1 MNKKLQG
8 PKTFRPNNI
17 EVFVLEEETTLLAYL
32 FRILAPRSHT
42 EIKALLAHKHVA
54 VNGNP
59 TSQFDVPLKPNDEV
73 EINYARPFAVLEH
86 RMIKVLWEDDDIVVT
101 AKESG
106 LLSVPAG
113 GRTREKT
120 AQQIV
125 DDYVYAQ
132 DGRSHAYV
140 VHRLD
145 QYTSGILIFAK
156 NASVQNKLRDSWNAY
171 IIERRYMAICEGKP
185 KDSEG
190 EISSYLVEN
199 KAMKVYSSRNSEKG
213 KLSVT
218 RYKVNKTNRGYS
230 QIDVQILTGRKNQI
244 RVHLSDLGCPIAGD
258 KKYGAQSNPWGRMM
272 LHNYLLQFTHPVTR
286 QNLLFELPLPKK
298 FYI

>member
-1 MNKKLQG
+1 MNNRLKG
-8 PKTFRPNNI
+8 RGSNRPDNI
-17 EVFVLEEETTLLAYL
+17 EVFKPEDETTLLAFL
-32 FRILAPRSHT
+32 FEKLAPRSRT
-42 EIKALLAHKHVA
+42 DIKSLLAHMHVA
-54 VNGNP
+54 VNGEP
-59 TSQFDVPLKPNDEV
+59 TTQFDVPLKPADEV
-73 EINYARPFAVLEH
+73 MINHTRPFAVLKN
-86 RMIKVLWEDDDIVVT
+86 RMLRILWEDDDIVVT

-145 QYTSGILIFAK
+145 QFTSGILVFAK
-156 NASVQNKLRDSWNAY
+156 NATVQKKLRDAWSTY
-171 IIERRYMAICEGKP
+171 IVERRYMAVCEGKP
-185 KDSEG
+185 KEPEG
-190 EISSYLVEN
+190 EISSYLAEN
-199 KAMKVYSSRNSEKG
+199 RAMKVYSTRDPQKG

-218 RYKVNKTNRGYS
+218 RYKLNKTSRGYS

-272 LHNYLLQFTHPVTR
+272 LHNYLLQIVHPMTKE
-286 QNLLFELPLPKK
+286 NLLFELPLPKK

>member
-1 MNKKLQG
+1 MNNAHRG
-8 PKTFRPNNI
+8 RPASRPDNI
-17 EVFVLEEETTLLAYL
+17 VVYNPEAETTLLAYL
-32 FRILAPRSHT
+32 FEVLAPKSKT
-42 EIKALLAHKHVA
+42 EIKSYLAHNNVM
-54 VNGNP
+54 VNGTP
-59 TSQFDVPLKPNDEV
+59 TTQFDVPLKPGDEV
-73 EINYARPFAVLEH
+73 AINFTRPFATLTN
-86 RMIKVLWEDDDIVVT
+86 RMMSLLYEDDDIVVVT
-101 AKESG
+101 KESG

-145 QYTSGILIFAK
+145 QFTSGILIFAK
-156 NASVQNKLRDSWNAY
+156 NPAVQHKLRDSWTTY
-171 IIERRYMAICEGKP
+171 IVERKYMAIVEGKP
-185 KDSEG
+185 KQPEG
-190 EISSYLVEN
+190 EIASYLVEN
-199 KAMKVYSSRNSEKG
+199 KAMKVYSSRNPEKG

-218 RYKVNKTNRGYS
+218 RYKVNKSSRGYS
-230 QIDVQILTGRKNQI
+230 QVDVQILTGRKNQI

-272 LHNYLLQFTHPVTR
+272 LHNYILQFIHPVTR
-286 QNLLFELPLPKK
+286 ENLKFELPLPKN
-298 FYI
+298 FNI